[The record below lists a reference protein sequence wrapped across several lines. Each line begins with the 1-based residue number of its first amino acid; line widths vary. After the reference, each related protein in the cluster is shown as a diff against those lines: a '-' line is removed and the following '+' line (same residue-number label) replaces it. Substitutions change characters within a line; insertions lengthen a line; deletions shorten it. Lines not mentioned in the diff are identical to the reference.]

1 MTNNEGRPPMGKNC
15 FQKVKVDWEVN
26 GEGREGEIIPFQV
39 GLSKV
44 DLLEDVK
51 IQFIRGKVDKSIAAM
66 YKKLQKNLTSEEL
79 LPSLWDKCKNDFL
92 DKYETF
98 VQLVARIYPAE
109 SVPSV
114 AELRV
119 LLASM

>member
-1 MTNNEGRPPMGKNC
+1 INFR
-15 FQKVKVDWEVN
+15 F
-26 GEGREGEIIPFQV
+26 
-39 GLSKV
+39 LSKLV
-44 DLLEDVK
+44 CQKWIYWKTLKSSLS
-51 IQFIRGKVDKSIAAM
+51 GVDKSIAAM

>member
-1 MTNNEGRPPMGKNC
+1 MRPKFPRPDFYYSFK
-15 FQKVKVDWEVN
+15 FQSSIIAN
-26 GEGREGEIIPFQV
+26 AFIPYIPFQV
-39 GLSKV
+39 GLSEV

>member
-1 MTNNEGRPPMGKNC
+1 
-15 FQKVKVDWEVN
+15 
-26 GEGREGEIIPFQV
+26 IPFQV
-39 GLSKV
+39 GLSKA
-44 DLLEDVK
+44 DLRKTLK
-51 IQFIRGKVDKSIAAM
+51 SSLSGVDKSIAAM

-79 LPSLWDKCKNDFL
+79 LPSLWDKCKKDFL

-98 VQLVARIYPAE
+98 VQLVAKIYPAE

-114 AELRV
+114 GELRD